1 MKARIHDR
9 CSCPVHELRTRNL
22 QEGAFHERVSTAA
35 SAEVFPESN
44 GGIADQWLGPEA
56 DAENKPKCDVKKSH
70 ATPQSKPVADAPD
83 DHRDYRSADDRCAQ
97 YPRERAVVLSDRVE
111 RERNHNRPHYRREQ
125 ANQRESNQRRMRRPQ
140 QSRGKTEQR
149 ANASAN
155 QNLAAIK

>member
-1 MKARIHDR
+1 MNTRIHDR
-9 CSCPVHELRTRNL
+9 CSHLARN
-22 QEGAFHERVSTAA
+22 
-35 SAEVFPESN
+35 FPHAIYRNALLMKPHSDCRLSGGFLESN

-97 YPRERAVVLSDRVE
+97 DPRERAVVLSERVE

-125 ANQRESNQRRMRRPQ
+125 ANQRESNQRHMRWPQ